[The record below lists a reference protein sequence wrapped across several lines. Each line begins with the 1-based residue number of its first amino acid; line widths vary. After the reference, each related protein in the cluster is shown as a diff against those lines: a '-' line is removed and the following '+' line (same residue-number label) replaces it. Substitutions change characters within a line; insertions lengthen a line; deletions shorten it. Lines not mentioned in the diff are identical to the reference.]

1 MSFEET
7 LKTIVREVI
16 REELAHLLNDKPEEL
31 LKAEDVRQRL
41 NLNNVQKVY
50 ALVREGELEAIKI
63 SQRHMRFAPSAVR
76 EFQLKKGIR
85 AA

>member
-16 REELAHLLNDKPEEL
+16 REELSSLLHDKPEDL
-31 LKAEDVRQRL
+31 LKPEDVRRVL
-41 NLNNVQKVY
+41 NLNSVQKVY
-50 ALVREGELEAIKI
+50 ALVREGQLEAIKI
-63 SQRHMRFAPSAVR
+63 SQREMRFAPSAVR
-76 EFQLKKGIR
+76 EFQLKRGIK